1 MFQHLASRAVQ
12 PEGWL
17 AARLRR
23 DLDGFVGN
31 LDHLAPDL
39 ILDDDIYGADRL
51 TASAKLKDVGA
62 LMESDDPNAAL
73 QFMWWN
79 SETQSNWR
87 EGWLRHVMYVGNEQ
101 ERRRVREYVDRMIA
115 TIQDDGYLGIYAP
128 DLRFPSSGEN
138 GELWAQATVG
148 RSLLGY
154 IEATPDRAHAAEVL
168 AKLVAATN
176 VTMRALRDQGRLPF
190 PSGCGGGGAHG
201 LAYTDVLDRLAD
213 LTGDE
218 TYRQHA
224 EWLYRAFSHSEVSES
239 DAVAS
244 NLLDPSHMFQGHG
257 VHTYE
262 HLRSLVVAAEVS
274 GDPVLAQ
281 ALERYLVKL
290 SSCLTPAS
298 GPIGD
303 EWIAE
308 KDADAWDTGYEF
320 CSTVELMDSLLRLM
334 VSTGDLA
341 YADAIEAMLF
351 NAGFGAWHPDISAVA
366 YLQTDNAISMAGQ
379 RFGLEPDPVQTR
391 YRYSPVHRQAAVCCV
406 PNAGKLLPT
415 YLRGAL
421 LRDSDDVAI
430 AHFGP
435 MRAKINVR
443 GVDVEL
449 RVVTRFP
456 DELDL
461 QVEVIA
467 QEPVEFALIVR
478 KPGWAIDVTT
488 MASADCMI
496 TERAD
501 RLVLHRIWSEQTVG
515 IAFAATPRFAAD
527 ACGDAYVKYGP
538 RLYALSVPSVQTI
551 THRYGVAGL
560 VELTEEPIGDE
571 YMQFALATDRAD
583 LLRAV
588 PGGVEA
594 PFRRLDVS
602 ESLPS
607 SDIEVHLLQPMGTAP
622 LRRLTFLIATSH

>member
-1 MFQHLASRAVQ
+1 MFQHLALRAVQ

-31 LDHLAPDL
+31 LDQLAPDL
-39 ILDDDIYGADRL
+39 ILDDDIYGADRI
-51 TASAKLKDVGA
+51 TAAAKLKDVGA
-62 LMESDDPNAAL
+62 LMDSDDPDAAL

-87 EGWLRHVMYVGNEQ
+87 EGWLRHILLVGTEA
-101 ERRRVREYVDRMIA
+101 ERLRVREYVDRMIE
-115 TIQDDGYLGIYAP
+115 TIQPDGYLGIYAP

-138 GELWAQATVG
+138 GELWAQTTVG
-148 RSLLGY
+148 RALLGY
-154 IEATPDRAHAAEVL
+154 IEATADRDHAALVL
-168 AKLVAATN
+168 ANLIAAAD
-176 VTMRALRDQGRLPF
+176 VTMRALRSEGRAPV
-190 PSGCGGGGAHG
+190 PQGCGGGGAHG

-224 EWLYRAFSHSEVSES
+224 AWMYRAFSCSDVSES

-244 NLLDPSHMFQGHG
+244 NLRDPARKFQSHG

-274 GDPVLAQ
+274 ADPLLGA
-281 ALERYLVKL
+281 ALEHYLVKL
-290 SSCLTPAS
+290 STCLTPAS

-303 EWIAE
+303 EWIAG

-334 VSTGDLA
+334 NSTGDLA
-341 YADAIEAMLF
+341 YADVIEASFL
-351 NAGFGAWHPDISAVA
+351 NAGFGAWHPDLSAIA

-379 RFGLEPDPVQTR
+379 RFGLEPDPVQSR

-415 YLRGAL
+415 YLRGAI
-421 LRDSDDVAI
+421 LRDGDDVVI
-430 AHFGP
+430 ALFGP
-435 MRAKINVR
+435 ICAQINVR
-443 GVDVEL
+443 GVEVEL

-456 DELDL
+456 DELAL

-467 QEPVEFALIVR
+467 LEPVEFSLIVR
-478 KPGWAIDVTT
+478 KPRWALDVTT
-488 MASADCMI
+488 TASVDCVI
-496 TERAD
+496 TEQAD
-501 RLVLHRIWSEQTVG
+501 RLVLLQTWSEQTVE
-515 IAFAATPRFAAD
+515 IVFAAPPRFAAD
-527 ACGDAYVKYGP
+527 ARGDAYVKLGP
-538 RLYALSVPSVQTI
+538 RLYALSIPSVRTI
-551 THRYGVAGL
+551 THRYGVAEL

-571 YMQFALATDRAD
+571 HMQLALATDRPD

-594 PFRRLDVS
+594 PFCRLNQSD
-602 ESLPS
+602 ESS
-607 SDIEVHLLQPMGTAP
+607 TAEIEIHLLRSMGATP
-622 LRRLTFLIATSH
+622 LRRLSFPIATTH